1 VYESV
6 HDLQANNNV
15 RLHTRMPNGKGSI
28 DCCYCKHFGGP
39 HGYPDGYG
47 EAAPCQY
54 HGVPLPLPDQPYL
67 NRICCHFEPD
77 STYWKHNTIFM
88 PPARRFTWFGREL
101 EPGVLYMFGYNTPD
115 KIDRE
120 VILRVPDHQAGDWKK
135 P

>member
-1 VYESV
+1 M
-6 HDLQANNNV
+6 ANG
-15 RLHTRMPNGKGSI
+15 RSSI

-47 EAAPCQY
+47 ETASCQY
-54 HGVPLPLPDQPYL
+54 HGVSLPISDSEHYL
-67 NRICCHFEPD
+67 NRICIHFEPD
-77 STYWKHNTIFM
+77 CTYWKDSTIFT

-101 EPGVLYMFGYNTPD
+101 DPGVLYMFSYNTPD

-120 VILRVPDHQAGDWKK
+120 VVLRVPDHQTGDLKM